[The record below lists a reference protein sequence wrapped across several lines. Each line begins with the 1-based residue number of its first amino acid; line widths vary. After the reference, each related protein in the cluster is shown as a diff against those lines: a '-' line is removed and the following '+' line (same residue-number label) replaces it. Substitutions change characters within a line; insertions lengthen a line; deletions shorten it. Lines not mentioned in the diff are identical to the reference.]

1 MLGKYLSTYVEP
13 EVVEARAT
21 TLLTRPWMQY
31 FDIKNDSSEIRGLCL
46 MKYVSHKSHLQT
58 KMISFHYKQNIQ
70 KLTPP
75 FFDLEKNVH
84 IYCVCTIE
92 LLELASSIK

>member
-31 FDIKNDSSEIRGLCL
+31 FDIKNDSSEIRGLCP
-46 MKYVSHKSHLQT
+46 MKYVSQVTFVNKNDF
-58 KMISFHYKQNIQ
+58 IS
-70 KLTPP
+70 L
-75 FFDLEKNVH
+75 
-84 IYCVCTIE
+84 
-92 LLELASSIK
+92 